1 VSNWTHR
8 ICEECWIKRNP
19 ERDPVAHRDAYDGTC
34 CVCGVLAPAPA
45 IFFPADPKSLKCKGE
60 GPEHEDSEP

>member
-1 VSNWTHR
+1 
-8 ICEECWIKRNP
+8 
-19 ERDPVAHRDAYDGTC
+19 VAHRDAYDGTC